1 MTLPSPHCTLQSPYG
16 PYLRAKG
23 ARAASEGSAGVGAA
37 QLAFATGV
45 LVGVGVGV
53 GVTVGVA
60 TGEALGEAVAAGEE
74 AGEAAGAGAG
84 ALAGHVREDPSRHL

>member
-53 GVTVGVA
+53 TVGVA

>member
-1 MTLPSPHCTLQSPYG
+1 MTLPSPHCTLQSLYG

-45 LVGVGVGV
+45 LVGVGV